1 MDAKIDHERRL
12 SKLEATVIQ
21 IEKQFDEMRQDVR
34 SLAGEVREMRLTLQE
49 VRHGAPWWSI
59 PITAIASVILG
70 GNGSEILARMLGP

>member
-1 MDAKIDHERRL
+1 M
-12 SKLEATVIQ
+12 IQ

-70 GNGSEILARMLGP
+70 GNGVEILARMLGP